1 MLVKEFMRPEPLVVF
16 KREVVSRISELIRSH
31 GINQVPVVDERNR
44 LVGIITDRDI
54 LSATGYDERK
64 GRALHAEDV
73 MTVGVVSVAPT
84 DELTE
89 ALNILSRRRFGSL
102 PVVVGERVV
111 GILSTR
117 DLLRHLRE
125 LLEEKEAA
133 LPLHHAGAH
142 DSDPNYF

>member
-1 MLVKEFMRPEPLVVF
+1 MLVREFMRPEPLVVF
-16 KREVVSRISELIRSH
+16 KREVVSRISDMIRSH
-31 GINQVPVVDERNR
+31 DVYQVPVVDERNR

-54 LSATGYDERK
+54 RSTTGYDERK
-64 GRALHAEDV
+64 ERVLRAEDV

-84 DELTE
+84 DALTE

-117 DLLRHLRE
+117 DLLRHLGE
-125 LLEEKEAA
+125 LLEEREASV
-133 LPLHHAGAH
+133 PVHSGHAQ